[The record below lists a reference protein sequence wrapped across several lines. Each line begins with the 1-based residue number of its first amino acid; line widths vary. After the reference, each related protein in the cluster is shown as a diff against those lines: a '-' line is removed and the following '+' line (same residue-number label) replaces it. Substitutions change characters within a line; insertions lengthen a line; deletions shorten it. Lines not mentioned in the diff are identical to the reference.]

1 MTVEK
6 YLPLIVAVMYLTT
19 AFFHCKKGEHPAG
32 VMFICY
38 AIANVA
44 TVIAISQGTG
54 K

>member
-1 MTVEK
+1 MTAEK
-6 YLPLIVAVMYLTT
+6 LLPIVVAFMYLTT
-19 AFFHCKKGEHPAG
+19 AFFHCRKGEHPAG

-44 TVIAISQGTG
+44 TVIAISQGS